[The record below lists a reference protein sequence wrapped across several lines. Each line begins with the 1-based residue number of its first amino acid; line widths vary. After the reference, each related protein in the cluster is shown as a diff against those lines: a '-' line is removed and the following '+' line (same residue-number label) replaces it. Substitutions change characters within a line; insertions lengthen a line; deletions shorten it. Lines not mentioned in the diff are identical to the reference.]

1 VVAAIYDHRGQS
13 ISALTKRRY
22 RMKKVATVYWLLPA
36 KPERDLLCEVVRI
49 LRREFRAPNFEPHLT
64 LFSTAKDRPS
74 IGRSRHS
81 EQSPEKVLQQIGSR
95 PIRLTASGVA
105 FSSAFTRTLFVR
117 LKSSPLLRKLVTDL
131 GHAARSPAKA
141 PSDPHVSLL
150 YKKMPR
156 ATKKE
161 LAAVMKLPFR
171 TVVFDSIAAVRC
183 VSPSRTAADVEN
195 WNILAKKSL
204 R

>member
-1 VVAAIYDHRGQS
+1 MQLDLKTVPAGRPRRNEKNAI
-13 ISALTKRRY
+13 
-22 RMKKVATVYWLLPA
+22 VYWLLPA
-36 KPERDLLCEVVRI
+36 KPERELFCEIARI
-49 LRREFRAPNFEPHLT
+49 LRKEFRAPNFEPHVT
-64 LFSTAKDRPS
+64 LFSTAKDRS
-74 IGRSRHS
+74 AIGRIRRG
-81 EQSPEKVLQQIGSR
+81 EQSPNKVLKQISLR

-131 GHAARSPAKA
+131 GRAAKSPAKA

-150 YKKMPR
+150 YKKLPR

-183 VSPSRTAADVEN
+183 VSPSRTAADVES
-195 WNILAKKSL
+195 WRILGKKSL
-204 R
+204 PR